1 MNARSAV
8 NLSDLDLNAA
18 KRIVVKIG
26 STLLVD
32 EKKGAIKRAW
42 LDALSDDLAALRAA
56 GKEILSTLIVTC
68 ISGEAR
74 YQSKDIK
81 ILG

>member
-32 EKKGAIKRAW
+32 EKKGAF
-42 LDALSDDLAALRAA
+42 
-56 GKEILSTLIVTC
+56 
-68 ISGEAR
+68 
-74 YQSKDIK
+74 
-81 ILG
+81 